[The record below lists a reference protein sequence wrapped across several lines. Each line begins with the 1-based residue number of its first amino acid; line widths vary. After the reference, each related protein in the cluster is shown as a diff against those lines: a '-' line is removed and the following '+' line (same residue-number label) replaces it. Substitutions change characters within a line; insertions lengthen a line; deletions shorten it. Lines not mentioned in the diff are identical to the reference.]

1 MHHHC
6 KAQRRTR
13 TEMWQILETSRDRA
27 TLLTD
32 VLMQSGGIKE
42 ALNCDLSDADA
53 VRRGRAALSEA
64 DNLTPEEA
72 GGNDR
77 DSPKTL

>member
-13 TEMWQILETSRDRA
+13 TRTEILEASRDWA

-53 VRRGRAALSEA
+53 VRRGVLLCLK
-64 DNLTPEEA
+64 LT
-72 GGNDR
+72 
-77 DSPKTL
+77 S

>member
-6 KAQRRTR
+6 KAQRRMR
-13 TEMWQILETSRDRA
+13 TEMWQILETSRDWA

-53 VRRGRAALSEA
+53 VRRGVLLCLK
-64 DNLTPEEA
+64 LT
-72 GGNDR
+72 
-77 DSPKTL
+77 S